1 MIFLYLLML
10 IILFF
15 RFLHFLFHRLTEKF
29 VLLHHHIYKFDIKYK
44 IYSMKPSERYR
55 SKMFNWVYS
64 SKQRGLMLN
73 DICPYDF
80 TVINQN

>member
-1 MIFLYLLML
+1 
-10 IILFF
+10 
-15 RFLHFLFHRLTEKF
+15 
-29 VLLHHHIYKFDIKYK
+29 
-44 IYSMKPSERYR
+44 MKPSERYR